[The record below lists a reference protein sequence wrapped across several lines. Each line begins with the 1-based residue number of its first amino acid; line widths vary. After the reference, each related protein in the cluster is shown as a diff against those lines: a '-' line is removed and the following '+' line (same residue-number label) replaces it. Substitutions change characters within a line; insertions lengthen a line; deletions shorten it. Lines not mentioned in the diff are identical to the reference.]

1 MSSLGLLNQGLQR
14 ALLIGAALWLLMSF
28 GAGVAFPQTLSN
40 LEILLV
46 VLSLGLP
53 GAMHSFDPKRRDLK
67 LRRLA
72 SKGALLILGLVGLIA
87 LLGAMPLAL
96 VSSLAALTGMLGLLY
111 GRTLTTKLLKGHSQ

>member
-1 MSSLGLLNQGLQR
+1 MSSLGLLNRGIQR

-28 GAGVAFPQTLSN
+28 GAGVPIPPNLSN

-53 GAMHSFDPKRRDLK
+53 GAMRSFDPRRRDLK

-72 SKGALLILGLVGLIA
+72 SKGALWILGLVGLIA

-96 VSSLAALTGMLGLLY
+96 VSSLAALTVMLGLLY
-111 GRTLTTKLLKGHSQ
+111 GPSLATKLLKTS